1 MEVGTDQAKNARA
14 SLFVRI
20 VGCSKASAFNADA
33 GLIEGCMTQKNFFK
47 SSPAYKPAT

>member
-1 MEVGTDQAKNARA
+1 MEVGTDQAKTART
-14 SLFVRI
+14 SLFLCI
-20 VGCSKASAFNADA
+20 VGRSKASAFNADA